1 MLGSFQVQLA
11 MELKSE
17 LEIVAFSEAAQNS
30 LPANE
35 RRIILSSRG
44 RKIRP
49 GSKKAQLALKKQ
61 IEEVKFKVMSLAEEK
76 GRAEGRLQRIKK
88 ERLGLEDMNRDLH
101 QRIDGLNNERRHLQQ
116 YKLTLIDKR
125 QRLSQLRSD
134 VFMRKKQLI
143 SELSV
148 IYPLTMVSEVKSLA
162 LVS

>member
-1 MLGSFQVQLA
+1 MQLKY
-11 MELKSE
+11 EC
-17 LEIVAFSEAAQNS
+17 EILAFSDTANNS

-35 RRIILSSRG
+35 RRVILSSRG

-61 IEEVKFKVMSLAEEK
+61 IEEVRFKVLSLAEEK

-88 ERLGLEDMNRDLH
+88 ERLGLDEMNRELL
-101 QRIDGLNNERRHLQQ
+101 QRVDILNHERRRLQQ

-148 IYPLTMVSEVKSLA
+148 IYPLT
-162 LVS
+162 LVSKLLNIGM